1 MAEKI
6 NAQEFDR
13 IVKEGGAVLVDFYA
27 DWCGPCKMMAP
38 VLEQVA
44 SEKGD
49 KCKFFKVNIDEEGPL
64 AVTLG
69 IMSIPTLILFKDG
82 KEAKRQIGLL
92 NKAELSEMIESI

>member
-6 NAQEFDR
+6 NAQEFDK

-44 SEKGD
+44 SENGD

-82 KEAKRQIGLL
+82 KEFKRNVGLL
-92 NKAELSEMIESI
+92 NKKELSEMIEGI

>member
-6 NAQEFDR
+6 NAQEFDK
-13 IVKEGGAVLVDFYA
+13 IVGEGGAVLIDFYA

-44 SEKGD
+44 SENSD
-49 KCKFFKVNIDEEGPL
+49 RCKFFKVNIDEEGPL
-64 AVTLG
+64 AVALG

-92 NKAELSEMIESI
+92 NKSELSEMIESI

>member
-44 SEKGD
+44 LENGD
-49 KCKFFKVNIDEEGPL
+49 KCSFFKVNIDEEGPL

-82 KEAKRQIGLL
+82 KEVKRQIGLL
-92 NKAELSEMIESI
+92 NKTELSEMIENI